1 MRNDEYWA
9 NRALIRLTD
18 AERTSIAYEKRI
30 RKYYQKAEKD
40 IEAMIENIYDNY
52 AKDVGL
58 DKQKLKMLLN
68 AKETSD
74 IWKKM
79 KAKGYGKYVKENYK
93 ARISRLEA
101 IKAQLYEK
109 SKDLAIQEQKSLKS
123 AIKKVT
129 KDTYYRTTYD
139 TSKATDIDS
148 FTTLDDGTIDT
159 VINTKWYGGNYST
172 RIWKN
177 TDVLAAK
184 LQDVMTRSVM
194 TGASMAKA
202 CREIRDTFNTADY
215 YAERLI
221 RTETNHVHNESE
233 ALAYQ
238 AMGVEEYVFVATLD
252 NRTSEVC
259 QEHDQKRYKLSERKV
274 GENYPPLHP
283 NCRSTVR
290 AFIDE
295 ETERN
300 MQRRARNPITGKT
313 EVVGSMNYQQWMEK
327 HKQKG
332 TWKEPERKQYIHK
345 QETEQLT
352 RYKTVLKDMMPEINI
367 EEFKKFKIEQPDKW
381 KELQKQYRVVNQ
393 YHPETDSE
401 MSSQMI
407 YNLHTEA
414 YNTKRQYF
422 PSESKKKGNMAIMD
436 IDGERYYAHS
446 KVKTA
451 EDKSYINFKGDKNKL
466 VLLPEK
472 QHYKTLVLGSET
484 GSSTPPWD
492 RKVDSEAKLLEK
504 AHSLIESGRAI
515 KEINL
520 LSELPCCE
528 SCMGVVDQF
537 KKEHPDVIIN
547 VVSTKKER
555 IADAAAAPKDKKG
568 FMLEWKK

>member
-123 AIKKVT
+123 ALKKVT

-148 FTTLDDGTIDT
+148 FNTLDDRTIDT

-194 TGASMAKA
+194 TGASMSKA

-274 GENYPPLHP
+274 GENYPPMHP

-300 MQRRARNPITGKT
+300 MQRRARNPVTGET
-313 EVVGSMNYQQWMEK
+313 EVIGSMNYQQLMEK
-327 HKQKG
+327 HKQDG
-332 TWKEPERKQYIHK
+332 TWKKSKPVLDEEVIVKDIKENQIPSMKKDTVISRQGIHREGTK
-345 QETEQLT
+345 MYKDRQAKLQKEGKYGPSRVTITDDEILELVNKFAGKGKVGYNKKGDWDKTETIVTNDKIVGVVVNNLT
-352 RYKTVLKDMMPEINI
+352 GEEAETTV
-367 EEFKKFKIEQPDKW
+367 FKIHYGKKGIHIVPD
-381 KELQKQYRVVNQ
+381 Y
-393 YHPETDSE
+393 P
-401 MSSQMI
+401 
-407 YNLHTEA
+407 
-414 YNTKRQYF
+414 
-422 PSESKKKGNMAIMD
+422 SKK
-436 IDGERYYAHS
+436 RS
-446 KVKTA
+446 
-451 EDKSYINFKGDKNKL
+451 
-466 VLLPEK
+466 
-472 QHYKTLVLGSET
+472 
-484 GSSTPPWD
+484 
-492 RKVDSEAKLLEK
+492 
-504 AHSLIESGRAI
+504 
-515 KEINL
+515 
-520 LSELPCCE
+520 
-528 SCMGVVDQF
+528 
-537 KKEHPDVIIN
+537 
-547 VVSTKKER
+547 
-555 IADAAAAPKDKKG
+555 
-568 FMLEWKK
+568 